1 MRNNKNNTK
10 MKKFISIILVMCL
23 FAGIAYSQ
31 ETEEKKVKDRPVS
44 ETWGGT
50 YIIDEQTT
58 FIHNKGV
65 LETQIQHRFGLL
77 DKNGLSDLFGIYAPS
92 ANTRMGL
99 SYSLRDNL
107 EIGYGITRIKMM
119 SDFRVKYT
127 FLRQTRKNTIPLDV
141 AVFAVMGIDGQ
152 NKAAFKTA
160 TADST
165 YKFANRLSYFT
176 QLIVSRKFND
186 TFTLGLNASF
196 THYNTVAADSVG
208 IKGNDHDRIG
218 VGVFGRIRFSPQSAI
233 VFHYSMP
240 LDIKGIYEN
249 STVTNIAKPNFGIG
263 YQVSTASHAFEIFFT
278 TSAGL
283 LPQECYMWNKNDWT
297 KGEFLIGFN
306 ITRFWEF

>member
-1 MRNNKNNTK
+1 MNNKKNTS
-10 MKKFISIILVMCL
+10 MKKIISIIIVMCI
-23 FAGIAYSQ
+23 FFGMTYAQ
-31 ETEEKKVKDRPVS
+31 ENENKKIKDRPVS
-44 ETWGGT
+44 EAWGGT

-58 FIHNKGV
+58 YIHNKGV
-65 LETQIQHRFGLL
+65 LETQIQHRFGLI
-77 DKNGLSDLFGIYAPS
+77 DQNGLSDLFGIYAPS

-127 FLRQTRKNTIPLDV
+127 FLQQTRKNTVPLSV

-152 NKAAFKTA
+152 NKSAFKTV

-165 YKFANRLSYFT
+165 YKFTNRLSYFT
-176 QLIVSRKFND
+176 QLIVDRKFND
-186 TFTLGLNASF
+186 WLSLGLNASF

-208 IKGNDHDRIG
+208 IKGNDHDKIG
-218 VGVFGRIRFSPQSAI
+218 VGVFGRIKFSPQSAI
-233 VFHYSMP
+233 VFQYSMP
-240 LDIKGIYEN
+240 LDIKSISEN
-249 STVTNIAKPNFGIG
+249 TVVTNKSKPNFGIG

-278 TSAGL
+278 TSSGL
-283 LPQECYMWNKNDWT
+283 VPQENYMWNMNDWT

-306 ITRFWEF
+306 MTRFWEF